1 MRTQAKKA
9 IEIDERRKKNASDR
23 RGQRDRAGKEKE
35 RGEREEGAV
44 RNGEKDVRD
53 TRIFL
58 RRATLSGQTRGR
70 LILLHVMQISRE
82 CCPPASRAG
91 SCLAGDPCVVSRQVR
106 RDDHPPPRFD
116 TIGGVAFIN
125 GICDVYY

>member
-1 MRTQAKKA
+1 MHRT
-9 IEIDERRKKNASDR
+9 EEDRER
-23 RGQRDRAGKEKE
+23 EKE

-53 TRIFL
+53 ARIFL

-82 CCPPASRAG
+82 CCPPLPLAQDPAS
-91 SCLAGDPCVVSRQVR
+91 LAILAS
-106 RDDHPPPRFD
+106 
-116 TIGGVAFIN
+116 
-125 GICDVYY
+125 